1 MKRIITAAAISVLLF
16 TAGCSSNN
24 DPDPQTPTVVEFDGG
39 LLSNAGF
46 DNGSDG
52 WSGNALNPV
61 DDGTG
66 ANTVNYANVEAAGNA
81 FDVNLSNAVA
91 IEQGKTYKLTFKAKS
106 NVDRTMVAGIGL
118 NQDPWT
124 SKTETVNLGSEWQ
137 TYTLTLAASDFGNE
151 NSRVLFDM
159 GAEVGEVY
167 IDDVLLEETAAVTN
181 PFDSGLLN
189 NGDFQN
195 GVESWIG
202 NAASPQDDGSGS
214 NNINYA
220 NVEMAGNPW
229 DVNLSQ
235 VVAIEQGKSY
245 ALTFKAK
252 SNVNR
257 DLVAGI
263 GLNEDPWTNKTETV
277 SLTPEWQTFTK
288 TLTASDFGSANSR
301 VLFDMGA
308 AAGEVLID
316 DVSLVEATAPFDSGL
331 LSNGDFSEDNAGW
344 LAGVENATD
353 PATIIEVDGNKIYS
367 VDVAAAGNSFDVNLS
382 QKLAI
387 ENGKTYKLN
396 FKARSDTDRNITAGI
411 GLSGD
416 PWTNQVDAAIILNT
430 EWQDF
435 ERTFTANFEAADSRV
450 LFDLGAEMGLVQIDD
465 VSLVEVAGNTAG
477 LATVDFET
485 TGADFAWEVFENNDN
500 PAVEVVANPSA
511 VAPNASATVAKI
523 TARAASSGAQ
533 PWAGAVTENLPTF
546 TLDSTNKVIK
556 VMVYKSVI
564 SDVGIKL
571 ESLQADGG
579 KASTGEIKVAN
590 TLVNQ
595 WEELTFDFSSV
606 IGQPA
611 NTDITG
617 LVIFPDFNTDG
628 RAADTVTYFDG
639 ISFNE

>member
-66 ANTVNYANVEAAGNA
+66 SNTVNYANVEAAGKA

-137 TYTLTLAASDFGNE
+137 TYTLTLAASGFGNE

-450 LFDLGAEMGLVQIDD
+450 LFDLGAEMGQVQIDD

>member
-66 ANTVNYANVEAAGNA
+66 SNTVNYANVEAAGNA

-450 LFDLGAEMGLVQIDD
+450 LFDLGAEMGQVQIDD